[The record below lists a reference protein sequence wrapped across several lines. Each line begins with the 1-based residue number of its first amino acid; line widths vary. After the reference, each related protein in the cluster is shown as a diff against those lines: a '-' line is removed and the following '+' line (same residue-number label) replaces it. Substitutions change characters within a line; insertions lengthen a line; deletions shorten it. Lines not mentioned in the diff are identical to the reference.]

1 MKLEQDGLPERI
13 GKTINELDIDF
24 SRFTLVG
31 WLLVLITTGLGVAV
45 GWMIYEAMPQRGAMD
60 RAPAVVPPLVGFF
73 VCVGTFLLFR
83 YLLNRVGLRI
93 TKPPHRPG

>member
-1 MKLEQDGLPERI
+1 MKPDQDGLPERI

-45 GWMIYEAMPQRGAMD
+45 GWIIYEAMPQRGAMD
-60 RAPAVVPPLVGFF
+60 RAPALVPPLAGFF

-83 YLLNRVGLRI
+83 FLLNRLGLPIIKAQR
-93 TKPPHRPG
+93 PPQ